1 MNIKNTINKI
11 FNSSFLTQQMKSM
24 TMYTT
29 DSCKY
34 NTADQQKDKPSLVH
48 NTLLKIQINT
58 EILQMINTIMNKPR
72 TNGKTFG
79 WNLLLPM
86 SKQ

>member
-1 MNIKNTINKI
+1 
-11 FNSSFLTQQMKSM
+11 MKSM

-58 EILQMINTIMNKPR
+58 EILQ
-72 TNGKTFG
+72 
-79 WNLLLPM
+79 L
-86 SKQ
+86 